1 MVTVHICMAFLL
13 RLLQFIFIFQENS
26 PTECHLWGISRFV
39 NFLRSISSKLQDT
52 SLQISCWDDLGWE
65 CFLLKRHFL
74 WLCGW
79 NHNHHRRRCCPQRKI
94 IIIHSL
100 WLALREE
107 TRRELQIDTFCPIYF
122 DYHDFVV
129 MIMMVMWMIM
139 VLVISLCRRRWKQIV
154 EEYIRSPH
162 AESMRKRNWWELKY
176 KQIVRYANTHAAS
189 SLLCFHWYPFEI
201 WLARGLWV
209 FSSAT

>member
-1 MVTVHICMAFLL
+1 MTFVDGHLLSEFL
-13 RLLQFIFIFQENS
+13 
-26 PTECHLWGISRFV
+26 
-39 NFLRSISSKLQDT
+39 
-52 SLQISCWDDLGWE
+52 DLGAKLFTVPRVLPLG
-65 CFLLKRHFL
+65 CLLTFHNL
-74 WLCGW
+74 VD
-79 NHNHHRRRCCPQRKI
+79 NNHHHRRCCPQRKI

-139 VLVISLCRRRWKQIV
+139 VIVISLCRRRWKQIV

-189 SLLCFHWYPFEI
+189 SLFCFHWLKFDWRGVCEF
-201 WLARGLWV
+201 LALLH
-209 FSSAT
+209 SSCTLYSVHPKQVTNFRQATPA